1 MFTNEATTATHAA
14 SETVLQHR
22 LNRLSFGPELEPAFR
37 KDYEDSSLGWRL
49 PMLIIAILAVALTP
63 VYDALLLHPPAA
75 FIPAARWI
83 QFGIEIPGLLVGLL
97 CCLPPL
103 RRYLPFAIV
112 LGAMTTGGGL
122 MAQRVIGAAHD
133 YFVPFDFAAITIA
146 AIYTMGRLR
155 FQMFFPW
162 ALLILVVSSVVEIHT
177 FGPVSASFYN
187 CISLGIMF
195 ALLSTGGYLLE
206 RTARENWFRR
216 RQLSMLALHDPL
228 TGLPNR
234 RHFDNTLIQMVRAA
248 ARDRGSVS
256 LMLLDVDD
264 FKSYNDR
271 YGHPAGDVCL
281 RRIGAFL
288 STQMRRPYDFCARIG
303 GEEFVALWCNANP
316 SDARRMAE
324 ALRAGIGEL
333 GIAHESRGE
342 GRVVTASGGFVEV
355 IAPQPEE
362 AARSIAKLM
371 IRRAD
376 DLLYKAKDAGRDR
389 LICAEPM
396 HVER

>member
-1 MFTNEATTATHAA
+1 MSTTELPASAHAA
-14 SETVLQHR
+14 LELALQR
-22 LNRLSFGPELEPAFR
+22 SLNRLRFEPELESEFR
-37 KDYEDSSLGWRL
+37 KHYEASSLSSRL
-49 PMLIIAILAVALTP
+49 PMLVIAILAVALTP
-63 VYDALLLHPPAA
+63 VYDLLLHPPAG
-75 FIPAARWI
+75 FIPAARFI
-83 QFGIEIPGLLVGLL
+83 QFGIEIPGLMLGLL

-103 RRYLPFAIV
+103 RRFLPMMIV
-112 LGAMTTGGGL
+112 LGTMTTAGGL
-122 MAQRVIGAAHD
+122 MAQRVIGAS
-133 YFVPFDFAAITIA
+133 YGYSVPFDFAAITIA
-146 AIYTMGRLR
+146 AIYTLGRLR
-155 FQMFFPW
+155 FQVFFPW
-162 ALLILVVSSVVEIHT
+162 ALLILLVGSAVELHA
-177 FGPVSASFYN
+177 FGAVSASYYN
-187 CISLGIMF
+187 CLSLGIMF

-234 RHFDNTLIQMVRAA
+234 RHFDNTLIQLVRAA
-248 ARDRGSVS
+248 ARERGSVS
-256 LMLLDVDD
+256 LMLIDIDD

-288 STQMRRPYDFCARIG
+288 STQMRRPHDFCARIG
-303 GEEFVALWCNANP
+303 GEFVAIWCNANP
-316 SDARRMAE
+316 TDARRLAE
-324 ALRAGIGEL
+324 ELRAGIGKL
-333 GIAHESRGE
+333 GIANESRGE

-389 LICAEPM
+389 LLCAEPVRST
-396 HVER
+396 H